1 MVKRVMIC
9 TGGTGGHVF
18 PALALARQLKEE
30 MPSLYICFAGGGLS
44 QNRFF
49 DKEAYPFKEVL
60 CGYFPLKNP
69 LKCVA
74 SAGKVMAGVI
84 QSGRILDEVKPDLVI
99 GFGSYHTLPLLI
111 ATKLRGVPYILHAAD
126 SIPGKVI
133 RLMSGSALATGITFP
148 MARKYLRGP
157 VVDVGSPLREDLRQG
172 RPEKEEALARYGLKA
187 GKKTVLIFG
196 GSQGA
201 AFINEMMETA
211 SKSLHSL
218 NGAVQFIHLTGLK
231 GDTSG
236 LVKAYREKQFDA
248 CVKPFEDKMQ
258 YAWTAADLVI
268 SRAGA
273 GTIAEQIAFEVP
285 GILIPYPYASE
296 NHQEMNAEFMAGE
309 VGGAR
314 VMTEAGYSSAGFD
327 LLMKQLITNE
337 DELFTKMQEA
347 IRNFKERA
355 PAEDMCSLVKKLMP
369 TTTGES

>member
-30 MPSLYICFAGGGLS
+30 IPSLYICFSGGGLS
-44 QNRFF
+44 ENRFF
-49 DKEAYPFKEVL
+49 DKEAYPFKDIL

-111 ATKLRGVPYILHAAD
+111 ATKLRGVPYVLHAAD

-133 RLMSGSALATGITFP
+133 RLMSGSALATGIVFP
-148 MARKYLRGP
+148 MARNYLRGP
-157 VVDVGSPLREDLRQG
+157 VVEVGLPLRECLKQG
-172 RPEKEEALARYGLKA
+172 HPKKEEALARYGLKE
-187 GKKTVLIFG
+187 GKKTVLVFG

-201 AFINEMMETA
+201 AFINEMMEA
-211 SKSLHSL
+211 AAKPLHTL
-218 NGAVQFIHLTGLK
+218 RDTVQLIHLPGLK
-231 GDTSG
+231 GDITG
-236 LVKAYREKQFDA
+236 LVKIYRGQQLEA
-248 CVKPFEDKMQ
+248 CVKPFEEKMH

-273 GTIAEQIAFEVP
+273 GTIAEQVAFEVP
-285 GILIPYPYASE
+285 GILIPYPHASE
-296 NHQEMNAEFMAGE
+296 NHQDMNAEFMVKE
-309 VGGAR
+309 VGGAEL
-314 VMTEAGYSSAGFD
+314 MKETGFSSARFND
-327 LLMKQLITNE
+327 LLQKLIKNE
-337 DELFTKMQEA
+337 DGLFTKMQEA
-347 IRNFKERA
+347 IRSFKERA
-355 PAEDMCSLVKKLMP
+355 PTEDMCSLVKKLMP
-369 TTTGES
+369 ATTGES